1 MSILAWIV
9 LGLIAGFIGSQIVK
23 GQGQGVVGDIIV
35 GVVGALVG
43 GFLFNLVGATG
54 VTGFNLWSL
63 LVAVIG
69 SVVLLFAYHMIRR
82 AMMRPSGR

>member
-1 MSILAWIV
+1 MSIIAWIV

-23 GQGQGVVGDIIV
+23 GRGEGVVGDIIV
-35 GVVGALVG
+35 GIVGALVG

-69 SVVLLFAYHMIRR
+69 SVVLLFVYHAIRR
-82 AMMRPSGR
+82 AMVRA